1 MITKEYFFMILH
13 KDDYVELSLG
23 VEQVINDIKWA
34 IGNYPE
40 DDGIKQMMHSVHS
53 LYTDM
58 LCRLAS
64 NICRISST
72 DSIAETDLFN
82 TIIKNSKDR
91 FKNWTGAE
99 LTHIDDAYT
108 YNLDYPVDYGLVAK
122 DEYKS
127 LIEYQKEILNTPLKD
142 LMKVGSPAA
151 EKAILEE
158 LEKIDY
164 ESTVNDKGYIGSKDK
179 VIAFYET
186 EQEDFSDDY

>member
-1 MITKEYFFMILH
+1 MITKEYLFMVLN
-13 KDDYVELSLG
+13 KGDYIELSLG
-23 VEQVINDIKWA
+23 VEQVVSDIKWA
-34 IGNYPE
+34 IGAHPE

-58 LCRLAS
+58 LIRLAS
-64 NICRISST
+64 NVCHISST
-72 DSIAETDLFN
+72 DSIAETDIFQ

-91 FKNWTGAE
+91 FKCWTGAE
-99 LTHIDDAYT
+99 ISHVDDAYT
-108 YNLDYPVDYGLVAK
+108 YNIDYPVDYGLTTK

-127 LIEYQKEILNTPLKD
+127 LIEYQKEVLNTPLKD
-142 LMKVGSPAA
+142 LMQVGSPAA
-151 EKAILEE
+151 EKSILEE

-164 ESTVNDKGYIGSKDK
+164 ESAVNDKGCINTKDK